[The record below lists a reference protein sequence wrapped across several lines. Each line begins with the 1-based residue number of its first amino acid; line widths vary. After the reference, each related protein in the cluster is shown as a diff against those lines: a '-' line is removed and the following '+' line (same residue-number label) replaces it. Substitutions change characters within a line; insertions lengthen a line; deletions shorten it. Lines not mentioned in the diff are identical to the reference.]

1 MFINLKDLKPHRIS
15 KNLRGKT
22 MLIYGPPGCGKTTF
36 ATSAPKSLLLAFE
49 IGYNALDNIMVAPI
63 TNWDEAKNI
72 ASQLCRDNS
81 LKEQYETI
89 IVDTTSEAWNMV
101 DKYTCNK
108 REIDD
113 LVYINFG
120 VFKEHPRRLVV
131 VHDNHARRQLLTLK
145 RGQICHVYGLC
156 RYFMGKGKKVNGQP
170 TQELKMLLI
179 ATGILGWYVP
189 TMVDIKKQ
197 GNNNDIVAPT
207 DAENEIADFLGE
219 IIKWKD

>member
-1 MFINLKDLKPHRIS
+1 MS
-15 KNLRGKT
+15 KSTQYAVIDDVVETEK
-22 MLIYGPPGCGKTTF
+22 K
-36 ATSAPKSLLLAFE
+36 
-49 IGYNALDNIMVAPI
+49 GYV
-63 TNWDEAKNI
+63 
-72 ASQLCRDNS
+72 SQYLS
-81 LKEQYETI
+81 QQI
-89 IVDTTSEAWNMV
+89 DTTKGESLMLLGYV
-101 DKYTCNK
+101 RHKGTTYRLFYGIGVVYRVVK

-156 RYFMGKGKKVNGQP
+156 RYFMGKGKKVDGKP

-219 IIKWKD
+219 IAKWKD